1 MKNPEFLIVN
11 SDNVRINVAVWDGK
25 GKNIFCVHGIS
36 SNCRV
41 WDNIASNLTPDYS
54 FFAIDLRGRGH
65 SEKPKKGYSLK
76 IHCNDIKNVI
86 DALNIKPV
94 VFMGHSLGAYIGIMF
109 SALFPDYVEKLILF
123 DGGGKLT
130 PYQVKKIFDSIQI
143 SLSRL
148 GKFYNSFEDYINE
161 IKKAPFL
168 HPWQEYFDNYY
179 RYELEFYPDGRV
191 KPLTPPY
198 VIEEEA
204 KNLRKEDA
212 EDYYPDIKCK
222 VYALR
227 APEGILEKDDILL
240 PENAIDLMKRKI
252 KDFDVI
258 DIKGT
263 NHYSITFHPNQ
274 ERDEILRELI

>member
-11 SDNVRINVAVWDGK
+11 SDNVKINVAVWDGK
-25 GKNIFCVHGIS
+25 GKNILGVHGIS
-36 SNCRV
+36 SNSRV
-41 WDNIASNLTPDYS
+41 WDNIAKNLTPEFS

-86 DALNIKPV
+86 DALNIRPV

-109 SALFPDYVEKLILF
+109 SALFPEYVEKLILF

-130 PYQVKKIFDSIQI
+130 QEQVKKVFESIQI

-148 GKFYNSFEDYINE
+148 GKFYKSYEDYIKE

-168 HPWQEYFDNYY
+168 QPWQDYFDTYY

-191 KPLTPPY
+191 KPLTPPH

-212 EDYYPDIKCK
+212 EDYYPKIECP

-227 APEGILEKDDILL
+227 APEGILKDDDILL
-240 PENAIDLMKRKI
+240 PVNAISLMKKKI
-252 KDFDVI
+252 KNFEVI
-258 DIKGT
+258 DIEGT
-263 NHYSITFHPNQ
+263 NHYSITFHPNKK
-274 ERDEILRELI
+274 RDEILRKLI